1 MTKKS
6 VATEQTATEQTD
18 TCNVCD
24 REITEEAALEGPR
37 CILCKFCP
45 FCSSTFTLTNR
56 NGVVIERKCQKC
68 GAYTESYL
76 S

>member
-1 MTKKS
+1 MTS
-6 VATEQTATEQTD
+6 PATTEQLD
-18 TCNVCD
+18 NCSVCE
-24 REITEEAALEGPR
+24 REITEEAALEGSR
-37 CILCKFCP
+37 CVLCMVCP

-68 GAYTESYL
+68 GSYTESYL